1 MAGISNVRFPRA
13 GGAFHTGAHNVT
25 VSWLSRWSESALPDT
40 RVRLIDHAGPW
51 ALARAD
57 LGGGGPVPALV
68 SRDRILD
75 LSARRETAGAR
86 TVTELLERWEAVLP
100 VLEAV
105 AADPRATW
113 RPLAD
118 ASLHS
123 PVEPRQV
130 FQAGANYR
138 THVIDLA
145 AAHHDGSDGRS
156 VEQVRADAAAAMDA
170 RLRQPPFVFT
180 GLPSAICGPYDDVVL
195 PRDGEQPDWELELAA
210 VIGRPSR
217 RLAVSEALDAVAG
230 WVIVNDLTLR
240 DKVFR
245 REAGALGADWLSAKN
260 APTFLPAGPV
270 LVPRPAI
277 PDPGDL
283 RITLRLNGQV
293 MQDESTRDMIFD
305 VPRIVAHCSQ
315 VAMLLPGDLV
325 LTGSPAGN
333 GLARGRLLRP
343 GDLMESAIAG
353 LGSQANRCVAEA

>member
-1 MAGISNVRFPRA
+1 M
-13 GGAFHTGAHNVT
+13 
-25 VSWLSRWSESALPDT
+25 SWLFRWGELALPDK
-40 RVRLIDHAGPW
+40 RVDLIDHAGPW
-51 ALARAD
+51 ALARAS
-57 LGGGGPVPALV
+57 LGDGGPVPVLV
-68 SRDRILD
+68 SHDRFLD
-75 LSARRETAGAR
+75 LSARPETAGAR
-86 TVTELLERWEAVLP
+86 TVTELLGQWAAALP
-100 VLEAV
+100 ALEAV
-105 AADPRATW
+105 AADPRAGW
-113 RPLAD
+113 RPLGE

-170 RLRQPPFVFT
+170 RLNGAPFVFT

-210 VIGRPSR
+210 VIGRTAR
-217 RLAVSEALDAVAG
+217 RVAVSEALDTVAG

-245 REAGALGADWLSAKN
+245 PEAGPLGADWLAAKN
-260 APTFLPAGPV
+260 APTFLPSGPV
-270 LVPRPAI
+270 IVPRSAI

-293 MQDESTRDMIFD
+293 MQDESTKDMIFD
-305 VPRIVAHCSQ
+305 VSRVIAHCSQ
-315 VAMLLPGDLV
+315 VATLLPGDLV

-333 GLARGRLLRP
+333 GLANGRLLRP
-343 GDLMESAIAG
+343 GDRMESAVAG
-353 LGSQANRCVAEA
+353 LGAQVNHCVAEA

>member
-1 MAGISNVRFPRA
+1 MRFPYSA
-13 GGAFHTGAHNVT
+13 HAFHTGAHHVKMC
-25 VSWLSRWSESALPDT
+25 WLSRWGELVLPATHVSA
-40 RVRLIDHAGPW
+40 IDHAGRW

-57 LGGGGPVPALV
+57 LGNGGPVPALV
-68 SRDRILD
+68 RHDSILD
-75 LSARRETAGAR
+75 LSVRPETAGTAS
-86 TVTELLERWEAVLP
+86 VTELLERWEAVLP

-105 AADPRATW
+105 AADPLAVW
-113 RPLAD
+113 QPLAE
-118 ASLHS
+118 ASLYS

-156 VEQVRADAAAAMDA
+156 IEQVRADAAAGMDA
-170 RLRQPPFVFT
+170 MLNHPPFVFT

-210 VIGRPSR
+210 VIGRRTR
-217 RLAVSEALDAVAG
+217 RVAAAQALDAVAG

-240 DKVFR
+240 DKAFR
-245 REAGALGADWLSAKN
+245 RGAGPLGADWLAAKN
-260 APTFLPAGPV
+260 SPTFLPAGPV
-270 LVPRPAI
+270 LVPRSAI

-293 MQDESTRDMIFD
+293 MQDESTKGMIFD
-305 VPRIVAHCSQ
+305 VSRIIEYCSQ
-315 VAMLLPGDLV
+315 VATLLPGDIV

-353 LGSQANRCVAEA
+353 LGSQANHCVAEA

>member
-1 MAGISNVRFPRA
+1 
-13 GGAFHTGAHNVT
+13 
-25 VSWLSRWSESALPDT
+25 LPDT

-57 LGGGGPVPALV
+57 LGSGGPVPALV
-68 SRDRILD
+68 SRDRVLD
-75 LSARRETAGAR
+75 LSAHPDTAGVR
-86 TVTELLERWEAVLP
+86 TVNELLERWDAVLP
-100 VLEAV
+100 VLDAV
-105 AADPRATW
+105 AGDPAAAW
-113 RPLAD
+113 QPLAA

-156 VEQVRADAAAAMDA
+156 AEQVRADAAAAMDA
-170 RLRQPPFVFT
+170 RLNGSPFVFT

-195 PRDGEQPDWELELAA
+195 PRDAGQPDWELELAA
-210 VIGRPSR
+210 VIGRQSR
-217 RLAVSEALDAVAG
+217 RLSVPEALDAVAG

-245 REAGALGADWLSAKN
+245 RDAGVLGADWLAAKN
-260 APTFLPAGPV
+260 SPTFLPAGPV
-270 LVPRPAI
+270 IVPLPSI

-293 MQDESTRDMIFD
+293 MQDESTKDMLFD
-305 VPRIVAHCSQ
+305 VARIIAHCSN
-315 VAMLLPGDLV
+315 AATLLPGDLV

-333 GLARGRLLRP
+333 GLAHGRLLRP

-353 LGSQANRCVAEA
+353 LGAQANRCVAEA